1 LIFLLA
7 AALVALVVARDAVL
21 LAGSIFY
28 LIYTLGWQVW
38 KNKFHHFKYQP
49 ENTMFPLFLL
59 KKNSGSFTNINLSIL
74 RTQPKYGSNLSI
86 QSGVNV

>member
-38 KNKFHHFKYQP
+38 KNKYQP
-49 ENTMFPLFLL
+49 ENAMFPLFLL
-59 KKNSGSFTNINLSIL
+59 KK
-74 RTQPKYGSNLSI
+74 I
-86 QSGVNV
+86 QVHSVI

>member
-49 ENTMFPLFLL
+49 ENAMFPLFFL
-59 KKNSGSFTNINLSIL
+59 KQFQVHSLI
-74 RTQPKYGSNLSI
+74 
-86 QSGVNV
+86 

>member
-38 KNKFHHFKYQP
+38 KNKYQP
-49 ENTMFPLFLL
+49 GNAMFPLFL
-59 KKNSGSFTNINLSIL
+59 F
-74 RTQPKYGSNLSI
+74 
-86 QSGVNV
+86 